1 MPPEEGSGAP
11 QAVYFAPLDGGIVRS
26 MPHVL
31 SAFAQHTTSERIAQ
45 AEQRRL
51 LRSLRRVRLDRNA
64 A

>member
-11 QAVYFAPLDGGIVRS
+11 QAVYFAPLNGGIVRS
-26 MPHVL
+26 MPHVH
-31 SAFAQHTTSERIAQ
+31 SSFASHITSERIAQ

>member
-1 MPPEEGSGAP
+1 MPPKEGSGAP

-26 MPHVL
+26 MPHLL

-51 LRSLRRVRLDRNA
+51 LRRLRRVRLDRNA

>member
-1 MPPEEGSGAP
+1 MPPEEGCGAP
-11 QAVYFAPLDGGIVRS
+11 QAVYFAALDGGIVPS
-26 MPHVL
+26 MPHVR
-31 SAFAQHTTSERIAQ
+31 SSFAQHTTSERIAH